1 MMIGSRRLEVF
12 NMIPVA
18 EPDLTGNELK
28 YVSECIKSGWI
39 SSRGKFVKE
48 FEDKFAKFCDSTYGV
63 SVSNGT
69 VALHLALVA
78 LGITKGDEVIIPDL
92 TFAAS
97 ANAVLHTGATPILV
111 DVDKETW
118 NIDINKIEGKISVK
132 TKAIMPVH
140 LYGFP
145 CDMEKIMS
153 IAKKHNLF
161 VIEDCAEAHG
171 AMFNNKKVG
180 SFGDIACFS
189 FYGNKIMTTGEGGIC
204 TTNNK
209 ELAQKMQMLKD
220 HGMQPDNRYWHEVIG
235 YNYRMTNIQAA
246 IGLAQL
252 ERIEKMIQAKIKV
265 YETYNKFLKD
275 VKGITLAPLSNNQ
288 YKGVYWMYSILIE
301 DNFGIN
307 RDELMKKLQE
317 KDIDTRR
324 FFYPLHEMPPYKIN
338 KEFPISTELSKKGIN
353 LPSSTNLSEEQIK
366 FICETIKSCSN

>member
-1 MMIGSRRLEVF
+1 
-12 NMIPVA
+12 MIPVA

>member
-1 MMIGSRRLEVF
+1 MIGSRRLEVF